1 MGEPQLKLPRSFDE
15 FLAWDTQQPGRY
27 EFVGGEVRAMVG
39 GTKSHYRT
47 VRALASALEAHL
59 AESGCEV
66 YRETVRLRVAESA
79 RLPDVM
85 VTCDARDHADP
96 LLVRH
101 PKFIAEVL
109 SESTADIDLTEKLG
123 EYCAID
129 SLQEYLVL
137 DGETRR
143 AHLHRRRYRL
153 EQPRHPRRR

>member
-1 MGEPQLKLPRSFDE
+1 M
-15 FLAWDTQQPGRY
+15 
-27 EFVGGEVRAMVG
+27 RARVV

-47 VRALASALEAHL
+47 VRALANALEAHL
-59 AESGCEV
+59 ADSGFEV

-96 LLVRH
+96 LLVRY
-101 PKFIAEVL
+101 PKFIAEFL
-109 SESTADIDLTEKLG
+109 SESTATTDLTEKLA

-137 DGETRR
+137 DGDARR
-143 AHLHRRRYRL
+143 AYLHRRGATGWNTPVTFEADSDL
-153 EQPRHPRRR
+153 ELLSLDFRCKLALLFG